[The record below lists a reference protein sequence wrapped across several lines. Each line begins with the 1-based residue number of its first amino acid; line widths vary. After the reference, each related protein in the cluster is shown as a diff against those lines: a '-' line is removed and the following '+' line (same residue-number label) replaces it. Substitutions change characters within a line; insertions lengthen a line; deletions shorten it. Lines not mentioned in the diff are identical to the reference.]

1 VKRALAVVLVSAA
14 AILLVAAATSALAQE
29 LGVRVKELGRVD
41 GVRENMISGYGIVT
55 GLAGTGDTARS
66 QSTLQSVANAL
77 REFGLN
83 VTPQQLSSRN
93 VAAVLVTATLPPFAR
108 SGDRVDVIVAS
119 MGDARSL
126 TGGALLMTPLYGA
139 DRRIYA
145 LAQGAVLIG
154 GYKFELNQN
163 MVQKNHPTTGIVPE
177 GAMVEAELNATVLAA
192 DGTMKLV
199 LFEPDYTT
207 ASRIAAAVNEK
218 LAAPATAI
226 DAGRVQVS
234 VPAENQARL
243 VDFLARLESL
253 TVQPDLRARVV
264 INERTGTVVSGGGVR
279 LSKVSVAHGDLKVN
293 ITTDF
298 LVSQPQIFGGFDSN
312 VNVGRGVRTAI
323 VPQTRIEANES
334 GMNSV
339 TMPDGATVSDL
350 VAALKQV
357 RSTTRET
364 IAILQS
370 IKRAGALHADL
381 VIQ

>member
-1 VKRALAVVLVSAA
+1 MKRALVVIVLAA
-14 AILLVAAATSALAQE
+14 AGATALAQE
-29 LGVRVKELGRVD
+29 LGIRVKELGRVD

-55 GLAGTGDTARS
+55 GLAGTGDTSRS
-66 QSTLQSVANAL
+66 QATLQSVANAL

-145 LAQGAVLIG
+145 LAQGAVSVG

-177 GAMVEAELNATVLAA
+177 GAMVEADLNAQVLAA
-192 DGTMKLV
+192 DGTLKLV
-199 LFEPDYTT
+199 LFDPDYTT

-218 LAAPATAI
+218 LAVPAAAI

-234 VPAENQARL
+234 VPAANQARL

-279 LSKVSVAHGDLKVN
+279 LSQVSVAHGDLKVN

-323 VPQTRIEANES
+323 VPQTRIDANES

>member
-1 VKRALAVVLVSAA
+1 VKRLIFCLWLAALP
-14 AILLVAAATSALAQE
+14 ALGSAQE
-29 LGVRVKELGRVD
+29 IGVRMKELGRID
-41 GVRENMISGYGIVT
+41 GVRENLISGYGIVT
-55 GLAGTGDTARS
+55 GLAGTGDSTRS
-66 QSTLQSVANAL
+66 QATLQSVANAL

-83 VTPQQLSSRN
+83 VTPAQLAARN

-108 SGDRVDVIVAS
+108 SGDRVDVVVS
-119 MGDARSL
+119 SVGDARSL
-126 TGGALLMTPLYGA
+126 TGGALLMTPLYGP

-145 LAQGAVLIG
+145 LAQGAVSVG

-163 MVQKNHPTTGIVPE
+163 IAQKNHPTTGIVPE
-177 GAMVEAELNATVLAA
+177 GAMVEADLNAHVLAE
-192 DGTMKLV
+192 DGTLRLV
-199 LFEPDYTT
+199 LFDPDYTT
-207 ASRIAAAVNEK
+207 ASRIAAAVNDK
-218 LAAPATAI
+218 LAASATAI
-226 DAGRVQVS
+226 DAGRVAIR
-234 VPAENQARL
+234 VPPTEQARL
-243 VDFLARLESL
+243 VDFIARVESL

-279 LSKVSVAHGDLKVN
+279 LSQVSVAHGDLRVN

-298 LVSQPQIFGGFDSN
+298 LVSQPDI
-312 VNVGRGVRTAI
+312 VGINSIVRPGSGVRTAV

-339 TMPDGATVSDL
+339 TMPDGATVSEL

-357 RSTTRET
+357 RSTTREM

-370 IKRAGALHADL
+370 IKRAGALHAEL

>member
-1 VKRALAVVLVSAA
+1 MRKPAVAALLLA
-14 AILLVAAATSALAQE
+14 AIVHAGAACAQE
-29 LGVRVKELGRVD
+29 LGVRIKELGRID
-41 GVRENMISGYGIVT
+41 GIRENMISGYGIVT
-55 GLAGTGDTARS
+55 GLAGTGDSSRS
-66 QSTLQSVANAL
+66 QATLQSVANAL

-93 VAAVLVTATLPPFAR
+93 VAAVLVTATLPAFAR

-126 TGGALLMTPLYGA
+126 TGGALLMTPLYGP

-145 LAQGAVLIG
+145 LAQGAVSIG

-177 GAMVEAELNATVLAA
+177 GAMIEAAISSRVLAE
-192 DGTMKLV
+192 DGTLRLA
-199 LFEPDYTT
+199 LFDPDYTT
-207 ASRIAAAVNEK
+207 ASRIAAAVSQK
-218 LAAPATAI
+218 LSVPAAAV
-226 DAGRVQVS
+226 DAGRVAIS
-234 VPAENQARL
+234 VPEADQARL
-243 VDFLARLESL
+243 VDFVARLESL

-279 LSKVSVAHGDLKVN
+279 LSRVSVAHGDLKVN

-298 LVSQPQIFGGFDSN
+298 LVSQPEIFGGIDSN
-312 VNVGRGVRTAI
+312 VRVGRGVRTAI

-370 IKRAGALHADL
+370 IKRAGALHAEL